1 MIKLKLLTIVLLL
14 ISYSSY
20 SQKLEIVSAFK
31 NDDII
36 KVRLK
41 LTNDKQERIAFYK
54 PDLDSICDEIIGF
67 DLETDD
73 GIRDYFPCTYIN
85 HLDSIAISC
94 ANVIFLDYDETFEFN
109 LELQLF
115 EYLKSSK
122 RIRCYIDYDYD
133 IYFSDIK
140 VKTNIFKGFLSSDF
154 VTIQL
159 KQNFAVS
166 LGIPELGGS
175 GSGYIGTIDFLY
187 RSDKL
192 QEAANDRENDHHI
205 IQGKAGEGS
214 SSYADMQFRNIISW
228 DFTGGLKLKRE
239 MCFLLLRYQN
249 MRQITQY
256 LELKTGE
263 NILIEEKHQMIIM
276 VIKRKKE
283 LSKEV
288 KQKQQEQ
295 MEKYQSTKHILEK
308 PMDEVE
314 DDSINM

>member
-1 MIKLKLLTIVLLL
+1 MMKLKLLTIVLLL

-54 PDLDSICDEIIGF
+54 PDLDNICDEVIGF

-85 HLDSIAISC
+85 HLGSIAISC
-94 ANVIFLDYDETFEFN
+94 ANVIFLDYDETFEFS

-159 KQNFAVS
+159 N
-166 LGIPELGGS
+166 
-175 GSGYIGTIDFLY
+175 
-187 RSDKL
+187 
-192 QEAANDRENDHHI
+192 
-205 IQGKAGEGS
+205 
-214 SSYADMQFRNIISW
+214 
-228 DFTGGLKLKRE
+228 
-239 MCFLLLRYQN
+239 
-249 MRQITQY
+249 
-256 LELKTGE
+256 
-263 NILIEEKHQMIIM
+263 
-276 VIKRKKE
+276 
-283 LSKEV
+283 
-288 KQKQQEQ
+288 
-295 MEKYQSTKHILEK
+295 
-308 PMDEVE
+308 
-314 DDSINM
+314 